1 MRHARVF
8 QPSSKHSHR
17 FSTALQPDRYIWW
30 CLPLTPQVPRRKIP
44 ASLFVWSGFSGEV
57 RLRQPPCS
65 TARGKYRCSI
75 CRVSRFSASTR
86 CVTCAATG
94 CAPTLRD
101 PSATMAGARAAAT
114 CCGRCRRPWALDF
127 ECDLVPSR
135 PARRCGPGP
144 ASGNVP
150 KLTAP
155 HAEKHAA
162 PFFVPAAFAAA
173 GVVRNEATG
182 IARSDFSV
190 SSASTRR

>member
-1 MRHARVF
+1 MY
-8 QPSSKHSHR
+8 
-17 FSTALQPDRYIWW
+17 TY
-30 CLPLTPQVPRRKIP
+30 
-44 ASLFVWSGFSGEV
+44 VWSGFSGEV
-57 RLRQPPCS
+57 RLREPPCS
-65 TARGKYRCSI
+65 TAGGKYRCSI
-75 CRVSRFSASTR
+75 CRDSRFSASTR

-101 PSATMAGARAAAT
+101 PSVTMAGARAAAT

-150 KLTAP
+150 KLTAL
-155 HAEKHAA
+155 HAEKLAA

-173 GVVRNEATG
+173 GVVRYEAAG
-182 IARSDFSV
+182 ITRSAFSV
-190 SSASTRR
+190 SSASTRPWTDRNFLLNYPLYKALPRIISFQQIKSESKRRRNLL